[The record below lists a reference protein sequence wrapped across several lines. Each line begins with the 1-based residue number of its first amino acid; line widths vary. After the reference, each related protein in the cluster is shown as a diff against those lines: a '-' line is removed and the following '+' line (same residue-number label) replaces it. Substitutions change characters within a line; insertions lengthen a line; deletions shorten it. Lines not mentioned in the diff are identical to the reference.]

1 MIDISNLIRR
11 FSIVCEE
18 MNAKFHNDLIEKEFL
33 NDLNNNNEDLVSYL
47 EQFETGIQKL
57 ESNMKSISSS
67 QDKCYTKGIVDLFL
81 ALDGLIENFSEM
93 DKILTI
99 INKNFMYKSGEITL
113 EEYLDDGVIELE
125 EVDDEDDL

>member
-1 MIDISNLIRR
+1 MIDTGNLIRR

-18 MNAKFHNDLIEKEFL
+18 MNAKFNHDLIEKEFL
-33 NDLNNNNEDLVSYL
+33 NDLNNNNEALVSYL

-57 ESNMKSISSS
+57 EGNMKSISSS
-67 QDKCYTKGIVDLFL
+67 QDECYTEGIVDLFL

-93 DKILTI
+93 DKILSL
-99 INKNFMYKSGEITL
+99 INKKFMYKSGEITL

-125 EVDDEDDL
+125 DANDEDDL